1 MWGGTL
7 LSEANSIVSMAE
19 SLKFALEKEWYDRAI
34 LLAEGLKKIT
44 EMLETEIED
53 TQIITRSL
61 KISEELQT
69 LYELQI

>member
-1 MWGGTL
+1 
-7 LSEANSIVSMAE
+7 MAE